1 MLSAAV
7 ARIFTD
13 NETEQIC
20 FTTNV
25 NIEVSPLTIAWSMG
39 AAASLMLAI
48 MLAVL
53 WLMERRNTV
62 YVVATLMA
70 LGATFNAICELFMMF
85 STDIP
90 TYALLLKLDN
100 LAIFVMAVS
109 LVWFVHLYFRTGLLW
124 MVVTI
129 TAMWSVSIV
138 INFAQP
144 FSIVFSEITELV
156 PVETYWGE
164 TFSIAKGQNSPWVN
178 IPNLASLLIL
188 FFLIYSSV
196 RAWRK
201 GRKRRAMV
209 VGGGSV
215 VFILLGGI
223 HAPLVDAGL
232 VQTPYMVGFAFLAI
246 VAGMS
251 YELLSEAIL
260 AGRYAKEIDASERR
274 WKSLLDT
281 VPVYVAGLDRNGRID
296 YANPLLC
303 KVSGFTSDELSKVHF
318 TDLLEEGERERGKHV
333 FAEALRHAGSPQTRM
348 SLLTKDRSRRQVVW
362 STGLVTDSEGRT
374 VGMLSIGTDVT
385 DRVRA
390 QAELQRTQREM
401 DRLTRA
407 TLLGEVAAGL
417 AHELNQPLTA
427 ILSNAQAARR
437 MLASDVPPL
446 AEVGEIVEDIIA
458 DDKRA
463 GDVIHGLRSLLRSGE
478 SARQAVNI
486 NEAIRSVAELLGG
499 ELHAQ
504 HFALDL
510 ELASGLPEVEADPVQ
525 MQQVVM
531 NFLLN
536 AMKAMKD
543 MPDDQRR
550 IVVQSFA
557 ADDQVSVSVI
567 DRGPGIDPALLP
579 VLFDAF
585 VTSRSTGLGMGLA
598 ICRRIVEVHGGLIS
612 AENNRDGGA
621 SFSFSLPVDADN
633 MAVPTA

>member
-1 MLSAAV
+1 MPEFFAE
-7 ARIFTD
+7 
-13 NETEQIC
+13 NEAEQIR
-20 FTTNV
+20 FATNV
-25 NIEVSPLTIAWSMG
+25 NTEISALTIAWSMG
-39 AAASLMLAI
+39 AAACLMLAI
-48 MLAVL
+48 MHAVL

-62 YVVATLMA
+62 YAVSTLMA
-70 LGATFNAICELFMMF
+70 LGATLNAVCELLMMF
-85 STDIP
+85 STDIS

-100 LAIFVMAVS
+100 LGVFVMLVS

-156 PVETYWGE
+156 RVETYWGE
-164 TFSIAKGQNSPWVN
+164 TFSIAKGPNSPWVN

-201 GRKRRAMV
+201 GSKRRAMV

-251 YELLSEAIL
+251 YELLSEALL
-260 AGRYAKEIDASERR
+260 AGRYAKEIDAGERR

-281 VPVYVAGLDRNGRID
+281 VPVYVAVLDRDGRID

-303 KVSGFTSDELSKVHF
+303 KVSGYTSDELSNVHF
-318 TDLLEEGERERGKHV
+318 TDLLDERERERGKQI
-333 FAEALRHAGSPQTRM
+333 FAEALRRRGSPQMRM
-348 SLLTKDRSRRQVVW
+348 SLLSKDRSRRQVVW
-362 STGLVTDSEGRT
+362 TTGLVTDSDGRM

-437 MLASDVPPL
+437 MLASDAPPL

-463 GDVIHGLRSLLRSGE
+463 GDVIHGLRALLRSGE
-478 SARQAVNI
+478 GVRQPVDI
-486 NEAIRSVAELLGG
+486 NEAIRTVAELLGG

-504 HFALDL
+504 HFTLDL
-510 ELASGLPEVEADPVQ
+510 ELDSRFANAKADAVQ
-525 MQQVVM
+525 IQQVIM
-531 NFLLN
+531 NLLLN

-543 MPDDQRR
+543 TPEEQRR
-550 IVVQSFA
+550 IVVRSQVDGKSVT
-557 ADDQVSVSVI
+557 VSVV
-567 DRGPGIDPALLP
+567 DRGAGIDADLLP
-579 VLFDAF
+579 TLFDAF

-598 ICRRIVEVHGGLIS
+598 ICRRIIEVHGGRIS
-612 AENNRDGGA
+612 ADNSPAGGA
-621 SFSFSLPVDADN
+621 SFSFSI
-633 MAVPTA
+633 PTSTATAPAGES